1 MEKEEL
7 ENYEKA
13 NKIAE
18 EVVGYAKKMDLV
30 NRKVL
35 DITEELENVIR
46 TLGGK
51 PAWPVNI
58 LINEIAAH
66 YTPDVNDTLVL
77 KENDLVKID
86 IGVQIDGYISDNAFA
101 VCVGKASHPLIEASE
116 KGLEE
121 AIKLIKPGTKIYEIS
136 QVVEDTVN
144 SFGFNTIRNLCG
156 HAVERFNQH
165 AHPSIP
171 NGKNTIKEEIQ
182 PEQVIAMEVFSTNG
196 SGWVVES
203 SPTLIFK
210 YKQDKPVRL
219 WEARQLL
226 EMSKFQFETLPFTRR
241 WIKDISPLKF
251 DMAIR
256 QLLEA
261 DALYEYPPLKEENNG
276 LVAVTEKTI
285 IIK

>member
-13 NKIAE
+13 IKIAE
-18 EVVGYAKKMDLV
+18 EVVGYAKKIDLA
-30 NRKVL
+30 NKRAL
-35 DITEELENVIR
+35 DVAVELENVIK

-51 PAWPVNI
+51 SAWPVNI
-58 LINEIAAH
+58 LVNEIAAH
-66 YTPDVNDTLVL
+66 YTPDVNDVLIL

-86 IGVQIDGYISDNAFA
+86 IGVQVDGYISDNAFA
-101 VCVGKASHPLIEASE
+101 VCIGKPSHPLIEASE

-121 AIKLIKPGTKIYEIS
+121 AINMIKPGTKISEIS

-171 NGKNTIKEEIQ
+171 NGKNTITEEIQ
-182 PEQVIAMEVFSTNG
+182 PDQVIAMEVFSTNG

-210 YKQDKPVRL
+210 FKQDKPVRL
-219 WEARQLL
+219 WEARKLL
-226 EMSKFQFETLPFTRR
+226 GMSVVQFDTLPFTKR
-241 WIKDISPLKF
+241 WVNDMSPLKF
-251 DMAIR
+251 DMAVR

-261 DALYEYPPLKEENNG
+261 DALYEYPPLKEESNG
-276 LVAVTEKTI
+276 LVAVTERTI
-285 IIK
+285 IVK